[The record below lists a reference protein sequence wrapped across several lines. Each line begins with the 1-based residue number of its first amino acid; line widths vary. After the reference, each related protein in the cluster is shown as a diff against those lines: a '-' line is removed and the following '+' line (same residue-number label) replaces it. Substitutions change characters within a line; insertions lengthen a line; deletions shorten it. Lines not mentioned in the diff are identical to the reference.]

1 MVLPLG
7 TRHVGAFDA
16 EDRHAL
22 AVHASDLDVAQLAAA
37 DEAEGS
43 QEEILGLKHR
53 RLLKP
58 YAHGLVEESSAIVGL
73 IEVGS
78 VSPLI
83 SGRCR
88 EVLQDHTRCRLA
100 CFSPPNHP
108 RNP

>member
-1 MVLPLG
+1 MVLALG
-7 TRHVGAFDA
+7 IRHPGTLDA

-22 AVHASDLDVAQLAAA
+22 AVHAPDLDVAQLAAA

-53 RLLKP
+53 RLLKS
-58 YAHGLVEESSAIVGL
+58 YAHGLVKESSAIVGL

-83 SGRCR
+83 SGRR
-88 EVLQDHTRCRLA
+88 RDILQDRPA
-100 CFSPPNHP
+100 AGPSFSSPNRP
-108 RNP
+108 RNR